1 MGIHYATFG
10 RCPSDPSTVLWRVH
24 DEMLPAVTVLA
35 GRMENVSGLKAPHMI
50 EDDLRRLL
58 LAHHPTVWEEVGEYR
73 RAARPPATP
82 SCGRLYCPT
91 AARRHSHR
99 AHKPGDVVALT
110 AGDPQHEPE
119 TWPFP
124 VWAVRGVRTEDE
136 AYRDG
141 ICGDIGP
148 GRHRRFVGPH
158 EIRRLRLDEMVIGPS
173 TW

>member
-1 MGIHYATFG
+1 M
-10 RCPSDPSTVLWRVH
+10 LWRVY
-24 DEMLPAVTVLA
+24 DEMHPAVTVLA

-50 EDDLRRLL
+50 EDDLRGFLR
-58 LAHHPTVWEEVGEYR
+58 ANHRAVWEKIGEIS

-99 AHKPGDVVALT
+99 AYKPGDVVALT
-110 AGDPQHEPE
+110 AGDPQHDPQ

-124 VWAVRGVRTEDE
+124 FWAVLGVRTEDE
-136 AYRDG
+136 VYRDG
-141 ICGDIGP
+141 ICIEFGV
-148 GRHRRFVGPH
+148 GRDRRFVGPH
-158 EIRRLRLDEMVIGPS
+158 EIRRLRGDEMVIGPS